1 MRKTLAAFLFVGW
14 VCSAWVGISCAQ
26 PDFSRYKIVVAF
38 DPVQRTLSGSLVLDY
53 FNDTGQTLQTVTF
66 WLLGNLARQPNP
78 YRHPAYID
86 ETYPNGFDPTW
97 TKILS
102 VTDSQGQPLRF
113 QLEAMRPFLWTF
125 SLEDTVLRVEL
136 PQPLIPGERAV
147 IQIEFE
153 SKFAYTAWTDGGL
166 GGDGVFYN
174 GVYLWRFGWYPIAIP
189 PQVIE
194 QEQFVIPA
202 AYHDVEL
209 RVPSD
214 FTVVSGAEEQEVT
227 AQEDGFK
234 TIHLSSDVPVRSVL
248 ILLGKGLERYR
259 LHHRDVV
266 IDSYYLPGGESA
278 GRLAATYAAE
288 VLDFY
293 TEHFGSYG
301 YKRLVIVE
309 RPASGLYDFV
319 GTATD
324 GIIVLGSSAYRLKD
338 IPVPSFLDRNL
349 ELLVAHEL
357 AHLWWG
363 LGIWSNWSAEGWL
376 AEAFAHYFAFTYF
389 EAKYGAFKPNLFNHL
404 GSGLLE
410 QLLKSQV
417 GFLNARRHTLEL
429 PYLEV
434 FRYRFD
440 EAIVKPYKKLDYLNA
455 SGVRIYNKGYLVL
468 RALEGLLGREA
479 FFTVLREAYNR
490 YRHKIIT
497 TEAFRAVVEDISG
510 QNLKDFFDCWLYG
523 TCFIDVAVERF
534 TSRKTPDGY
543 ETTVFLSKQGEA
555 NYPVIVRASTA
566 EGAVLY
572 AIWTGDTPQGTV
584 TLKSLS
590 PIHAIYVD
598 PYEMSPDINRFNN
611 HLPRRVLVHWPFVGD
626 EIKEKLSLDAY
637 VIDISPLGI
646 FGRFRTDQ
654 QWSLSLRP
662 TVVTVGEDR
671 QLRWDVKGDLS
682 TNFGRSLGIDTLG
695 IKISLTRF
703 DPASREGELDL
714 QLGFTRTFYEYQST
728 GLAGRYWLP
737 ANVLKVSMGALG
749 ELSHLVSYVGLD
761 YNRLDLYRHFMQNTL
776 SLRLGKPASGGSF
789 GQLSWTGFKR
799 FRLAPWV
806 YLDVTAIGGGVLWG
820 KLPEPLQFTL
830 AEMESF
836 KKERNPGDWKAFGEL
851 RLALPPLARDLNFS
865 ILNLAKLNRIV
876 ISLFLRGGRAGTL
889 GELLQFEDL
898 KAEGGVE
905 LTFGFSPF
913 PIEVRVGYAQPI
925 LGTGPGIQGRS
936 FIRFSVKVPEI
947 MF

>member
-14 VCSAWVGISCAQ
+14 VCSVWVMGLAQ
-26 PDFSRYKIVVAF
+26 DDFSRYKINVTF
-38 DPVQRTLSGSLVLDY
+38 DPAQRTLSGSLVLDY
-53 FNDTGQTLQTVTF
+53 FNDTGQTLGSVTF

-78 YRHPAYID
+78 YRHPAYLD
-86 ETYPNGFDPTW
+86 KTYPHGFDPTW

-113 QLEAMRPFLWTF
+113 RLEAMRPFLWTF
-125 SLEDTVLRVEL
+125 SLEETVLWVEL
-136 PQPLIPGERAV
+136 PQPLPPGERTT

-153 SKFAYTAWTDGGL
+153 SKFAHAVWTDGGL

-174 GVYLWRFGWYPIAIP
+174 GVYLWRFGWYPVAIL

-194 QEQFVIPA
+194 REEFVLPA

-209 RVPSD
+209 RVPTG
-214 FTVVSGAEEQEVT
+214 FTVVSGAEEQEII

-234 TIHLSSDVPVRSVL
+234 TIHLTSDVPVRSVL
-248 ILLGKGLERYR
+248 LLIGKGLGRYR

-266 IDSYYLPGGESA
+266 IDSYYLPGGESY
-278 GRLAATYAAE
+278 GRLAAAYAAE

-293 TEHFGSYG
+293 TEHFGPYG
-301 YKRLVIVE
+301 YKRLVIAE
-309 RPASGLYDFV
+309 RPASGLYGFV

-324 GIIVLGSSAYRLKD
+324 GIIVLGSLAYRLKD
-338 IPVPSFLDRNL
+338 IPVPGFLDRNL

-363 LGIWSNWSAEGWL
+363 LGTWSDWSAEGWL

-389 EAKYGAFKPNLFNHL
+389 ESKYGAFEPNLFNHL

-455 SGVRIYNKGYLVL
+455 AGVRIYNKGYLVL
-468 RALEGLLGREA
+468 RALEGLLGRDT
-479 FFTVLREAYNR
+479 FFTALREAYTR

-497 TEAFRAVVEDISG
+497 TEDFRAVTEEISG
-510 QNLKDFFDCWLYG
+510 QNLKDFFDHWLYG
-523 TCFIDVAVERF
+523 ASFLDIAVERF
-534 TSRKTPDGY
+534 TSRRAPDGY

-566 EGAVLY
+566 EGEMFY
-572 AIWTGDTPQGTV
+572 ALWTGDAPQGTV
-584 TLKSLS
+584 QFKSPS
-590 PIHAIYVD
+590 PIQAIYVD

-611 HLPRRVLVHWPFVGD
+611 HFPRRVLIHWPFFGD
-626 EIKEKLSLDAY
+626 EIKEKISLDAY

-646 FGRFRTDQ
+646 SGSFRNDQ
-654 QWSLSLRP
+654 EWSFSLLP
-662 TVVTVGEDR
+662 TVVTTGEDKQK
-671 QLRWDVKGDLS
+671 QLRWNADGSFSAD
-682 TNFGRSLGIDTLG
+682 FGRSLAVDTLG
-695 IKISLTRF
+695 IKMSLTQF
-703 DPASREGELDL
+703 DPARREGRLDL
-714 QLGFTRTFYEYQST
+714 WLGFTKTFYEHPPT
-728 GLAGRYWLP
+728 KIAGRYWSP
-737 ANVLKVSMGALG
+737 ANILKVSIGALG
-749 ELSHLVSYVGLD
+749 ELSQLVSYVSLD
-761 YNRLDLYRHFMQNTL
+761 YERSDLYRHFMRNTL
-776 SLRLGKPASGGSF
+776 SLSLGQPGNGKPF
-789 GQLSWTGFKR
+789 GRLSWTGFKR

-806 YLDVTAIGGGVLWG
+806 YLNATATGGRVLWG
-820 KLPEPLQFTL
+820 KLPEPFRFTL
-830 AEMESF
+830 TELESF
-836 KKERNPGDWKAFGEL
+836 KKERDPGDWKAFGEV
-851 RLALPPLARDLNFS
+851 RLALPPLARDLDFS
-865 ILNLAKLNRIV
+865 LLNLAKLDHVGLNFFV
-876 ISLFLRGGRAGTL
+876 RGGQTQ
-889 GELLQFEDL
+889 GELLRFEDL
-898 KAEGGVE
+898 KAEAGVE
-905 LTFGFSPF
+905 LTLGFSLF

-925 LGTGPGIQGRS
+925 LGTEAGAQGRS
-936 FIRFSVKVPEI
+936 FIGFSIVPRRKR
-947 MF
+947 